1 MAWFDYPAADPLR
14 RKWKK
19 RCSKVYD
26 FAHTV
31 FDKCTTIRF
40 YALYKHV
47 EKVHIFEQPL
57 RRIALRQ
64 VIIMDSV
71 RYVAE
76 RFFGKMFKK
85 EDRCQNGQGK

>member
-1 MAWFDYPAADPLR
+1 M
-14 RKWKK
+14 
-19 RCSKVYD
+19 
-26 FAHTV
+26 
-31 FDKCTTIRF
+31 
-40 YALYKHV
+40 

-76 RFFGKMFKK
+76 RFFGQMFKK